1 MYEIESIIE
10 ERLARL
16 RRQYKLD
23 ADFATRHRI
32 DELTLIRDKL
42 RKAGIIA
49 RPKPKHKALPK
60 DAGGSVPELD

>member
-1 MYEIESIIE
+1 MYRVEDIIE

-32 DELTLIRDKL
+32 DELVLIRDKL
-42 RKAGIIA
+42 RKAGFIA
-49 RPKPKHKALPK
+49 RPKPKHEALPE
-60 DAGGSVPELD
+60 DAGRGVPGLD

>member
-1 MYEIESIIE
+1 MYRVENIIE

-32 DELTLIRDKL
+32 DELVLIRDKL
-42 RKAGIIA
+42 RKAGFIA
-49 RPKPKHKALPK
+49 RPQPKHKTVSKDDGGGVPK
-60 DAGGSVPELD
+60 FD